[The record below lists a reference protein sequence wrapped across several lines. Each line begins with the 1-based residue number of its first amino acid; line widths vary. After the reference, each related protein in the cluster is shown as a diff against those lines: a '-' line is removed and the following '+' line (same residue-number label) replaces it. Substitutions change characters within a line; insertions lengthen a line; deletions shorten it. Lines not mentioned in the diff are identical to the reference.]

1 MIPQL
6 RTLGLSP
13 TMGQPDKSIEPK
25 ATPTMNT
32 IHIRIL
38 RRTHDQNDWAP
49 LDDNDNEI
57 QEVPVRDDETPETT
71 DCVEFLRD
79 TLEKYRIHPGDAV
92 MVQRMNADEITEYV
106 PTIRY
111 TRTLDWW
118 HGRQVIE
125 AADDLGRQY
134 VGTRG
139 GRRATGSIPARPH
152 RRTANRRLLQ
162 RRGVPQHHPDRRT
175 GRHPVH
181 DHRSTDR
188 DWRDPD
194 CRQIRRGYTEVRLPA
209 RTRRHDPK
217 EVETIPY
224 SETTPEE
231 T

>member
-13 TMGQPDKSIEPK
+13 TIGQPDKSIEPK

-38 RRTHDQNDWAP
+38 RRTHGQNDWAP

-71 DCVEFLRD
+71 NCVEFLRD

-139 GRRATGSIPARPH
+139 ADEQRDRYLLVRTTAQRIADFYSGEAYLSTILTEGPADTRYMII
-152 RRTANRRLLQ
+152 
-162 RRGVPQHHPDRRT
+162 GVPTET
-175 GRHPVH
+175 GEILTV
-181 DHRSTDR
+181 
-188 DWRDPD
+188 
-194 CRQIRRGYTEVRLPA
+194 VRFDEDIQKSGFLPA
-209 RTRRHDPK
+209 PGG
-217 EVETIPY
+217 TIPKK
-224 SETTPEE
+224 
-231 T
+231 